1 MAEYIKPSGAKKL
14 SAGKAVIPSGLGAL
28 PKGARLNSYPCIYQS
43 PMWEKPPG
51 HDHEARIANGLPFR
65 RAVTPGEEALSDLS
79 APKIIEAI
87 VGAHIQAPSEI
98 G

>member
-1 MAEYIKPSGAKKL
+1 M
-14 SAGKAVIPSGLGAL
+14 L
-28 PKGARLNSYPCIYQS
+28 PKGNRRKSYPGIYQS
-43 PMWEKPPG
+43 PMWEKAAG
-51 HDHEARIANGLPFR
+51 HDHEARIANGLPFQ

-79 APKIIEAI
+79 APKIIKVI